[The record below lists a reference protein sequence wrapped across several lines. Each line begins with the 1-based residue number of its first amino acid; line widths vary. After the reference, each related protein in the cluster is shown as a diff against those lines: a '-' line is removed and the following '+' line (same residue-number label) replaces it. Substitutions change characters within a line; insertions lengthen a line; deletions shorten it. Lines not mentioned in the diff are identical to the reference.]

1 MHLNI
6 LHVDMDAFFASV
18 EILLNPALKN
28 KPLAVGGRNPSGI
41 VTTASYEA
49 RKYGV
54 HSAMP
59 MFMAKSLCPNLI
71 VVPTRKGVY
80 GEVSRKVFGYLHSFG
95 YKMEQVSIDEAYLD
109 LTGEE
114 DPEAVARAMQ
124 REVARRFGLSMS
136 CGLSYNKFLAKI
148 ASDMDKP
155 AGFTVIDGARGR
167 EIIKTLPISKIHGIG
182 EKTAARLNDLGIHT
196 GADLLLLER
205 DFLQAAFGKMGTEL
219 YDRVRGVDM
228 RPVVP
233 GRKRKSIGTE
243 ETFAET
249 RSRAFFKERLMES
262 ARETAFLME
271 KKGIVGYT
279 VTVKIKTRDFDTHT
293 KSKTFPTPVEGEKA
307 LYREAKALF
316 DSLYG
321 GEKLRLLG
329 LSVSALEENYSRQLR
344 FL

>member
-1 MHLNI
+1 MNI

-28 KPLAVGGRNPSGI
+28 KPLAVGGKNPSGI

-71 VVPTRKGVY
+71 VVPTRKGIY
-80 GEVSRKVFGYLHSFG
+80 GEVSRKVFGYLESFG
-95 YKMEQVSIDEAYLD
+95 YTMEQVSIDEAYLD
-109 LTGEE
+109 LSGEKA
-114 DPEAVARAMQ
+114 PEALAKTMQ
-124 REVARRFGLSMS
+124 REVANRFGLSMS

-155 AGFTVIDGARGR
+155 AGFTVIDEARGVA
-167 EIIKTLPISKIHGIG
+167 IIKDLPISKIHGIG
-182 EKTAARLNDLGIHT
+182 EKTAARLRELGIHT
-196 GADLLLLER
+196 GADLLGLER
-205 DFLQAAFGKMGTEL
+205 DFLQARFGKMGTEL
-219 YDRVRGVDM
+219 YDRVRGVDL
-228 RPVVP
+228 RPVEP
-233 GRKRKSIGTE
+233 GRKQKSIGTE

-249 RSRAFFKERLMES
+249 RNRAFFKERLMES
-262 ARETAFLME
+262 ARQTAFLME

-279 VTVKIKTRDFDTHT
+279 VTVKIKTRDFETHT
-293 KSKTFPTPVEGEKA
+293 KSKTFPEPVEGDEA

>member
-1 MHLNI
+1 MNI

-28 KPLAVGGRNPSGI
+28 KPLAVGGKNPSGI

-71 VVPTRKGVY
+71 VVPTRKGIY
-80 GEVSRKVFGYLHSFG
+80 GEVSRKVFGYLESFG
-95 YKMEQVSIDEAYLD
+95 YTMEQVSIDEAYLD
-109 LTGEE
+109 LSGEKA
-114 DPEAVARAMQ
+114 PEALAKTMQ
-124 REVARRFGLSMS
+124 REVANRFGLSMS

-155 AGFTVIDGARGR
+155 AGFTVIDEARGVA
-167 EIIKTLPISKIHGIG
+167 IIKDLPISKIHGIG
-182 EKTAARLNDLGIHT
+182 EKTAARLRELGIHT
-196 GADLLLLER
+196 GADLLGLER
-205 DFLQAAFGKMGTEL
+205 DFLQARFGKMGTEL
-219 YDRVRGVDM
+219 YDRVRGVDL
-228 RPVVP
+228 RPVEP

-249 RSRAFFKERLMES
+249 RDRAFFKERLMES
-262 ARETAFLME
+262 ARQTAFLME

-279 VTVKIKTRDFDTHT
+279 VTVKIKTRDFETHT
-293 KSKTFPTPVEGEKA
+293 KSKTFPEPVEGDEA

>member
-1 MHLNI
+1 MNI

-28 KPLAVGGRNPSGI
+28 KPLAVGGKNPSGI

-71 VVPTRKGVY
+71 VVPTRKGIY
-80 GEVSRKVFGYLHSFG
+80 GEVSRKVFGYLESFG
-95 YKMEQVSIDEAYLD
+95 YTMEQVSIDEAYLD
-109 LTGEE
+109 LSGEKA
-114 DPEAVARAMQ
+114 PEALAKTMQ
-124 REVARRFGLSMS
+124 REVANRFGLSMS

-155 AGFTVIDGARGR
+155 AGFTVIDEARGQ
-167 EIIKTLPISKIHGIG
+167 EIIKALPISKIHGIG
-182 EKTAARLNDLGIHT
+182 EKTAARLRELGIHT
-196 GADLLLLER
+196 GADLLGLER
-205 DFLQAAFGKMGTEL
+205 DFLKARFGKMGTEL
-219 YDRVRGVDM
+219 YDRVRGVDL
-228 RPVVP
+228 RPVEP

-249 RSRAFFKERLMES
+249 RNRAFFKERLMES
-262 ARETAFLME
+262 ARQTAFLME

-279 VTVKIKTRDFDTHT
+279 VTVKIKTRDFETHT
-293 KSKTFPTPVEGEKA
+293 KSKTFPEPVEGDEA

>member
-1 MHLNI
+1 MDI

-28 KPLAVGGRNPSGI
+28 KPLAVGGKNPSGI

-71 VVPTRKGVY
+71 VVPTRKCVY
-80 GEVSRKVFGYLHSFG
+80 GRVSRKVFGYLHG
-95 YKMEQVSIDEAYLD
+95 YGFPMEQVSIDEAYLD
-109 LTGEE
+109 LTGA
-114 DPEAVARAMQ
+114 DNPEALAKTMQ
-124 REVARRFGLSMS
+124 REVKRRFGLSMS

-155 AGFTVIDGARGR
+155 AGFTVIDRKRAAEVIEG
-167 EIIKTLPISKIHGIG
+167 LPLSKIHGIG
-182 EKTAARLNDLGIHT
+182 EKTEMRLKELGIHN
-196 GADLLLLER
+196 GADLKALDR
-205 DFLQAAFGKMGTEL
+205 DFLEEAFGKMGLEL
-219 YDRVRGVDM
+219 YDRVRGEDL
-228 RPVVP
+228 RPVEP

-249 RSRAFFKERLMES
+249 RDRNFFKEQLKRS
-262 ARETAFLME
+262 AEETAFLME
-271 KKGIVGYT
+271 KKGIAGYT
-279 VTVKIKTRDFDTHT
+279 LTVKIKTSDFHTHT
-293 KSKTFPTPVEGEKA
+293 KSKTFGLPLEGEE
-307 LYREAKALF
+307 LLFREAWALF
-316 DSLYG
+316 LALYG

-329 LSVSALEENYSRQLR
+329 LSVSSLEENYSRQLR